1 MRKPPFVTLPLGFW
15 ITLAS
20 EDLSDP
26 WRSAGSKRE
35 KPSQEEKM
43 NRYRKTAIMA
53 GVLFITATVASLLSI
68 PFSAPM
74 NEPNY
79 LVSVAA
85 NANQVTFGVL
95 LKFVAAAA
103 SASIAIALYPLL
115 RKYHEGLALGAVGF
129 RLIEGVFY
137 IAGVMC
143 LLVLVTVSQ
152 EFAKAGAANAS
163 YYQTLGVVVVAAYNW
178 VGNVGSLLAFSLG
191 ALMYYAIFYHTR
203 LVPRWLSGWGLVGA
217 ALCLVIGL
225 FVMLGLIGPMS
236 TFQVVLALPI
246 AVQEMV
252 LAVWLIVRGFK
263 SSAIA
268 SLSAKN
274 EAQPPVAADSALRAE
289 AMRL

>member
-1 MRKPPFVTLPLGFW
+1 
-15 ITLAS
+15 
-20 EDLSDP
+20 
-26 WRSAGSKRE
+26 
-35 KPSQEEKM
+35 M
-43 NRYRKTAIMA
+43 NRYRKTAIIA
-53 GVLFITATVASLLSI
+53 GVLFITATVASLLSV
-68 PFSAPM
+68 PFEASM
-74 NEPNY
+74 NAPNY

-85 NANQVTFGVL
+85 NANQVTLGAL

-137 IAGVMC
+137 IVGVMG

-152 EFAKAGAANAS
+152 EFVKAGAANAS
-163 YYQTLGVVVVAAYNW
+163 SFQTLGVVVVAGYHW
-178 VGNVGSLLAFSLG
+178 VGNVGSLLAFGLG
-191 ALMYYAIFYHTR
+191 ALMYYAIFYQAR
-203 LVPRWLSGWGLVGA
+203 LVPRWLSVWGLVGA
-217 ALCLVIGL
+217 TLCLVAGIC
-225 FVMLGLIGPMS
+225 VMFGLISPLS
-236 TFQVVLALPI
+236 TVQVVLALPI

-274 EAQPPVAADSALRAE
+274 EAQPPLAADSALRAE
-289 AMRL
+289 ATRL